1 MQSCEHALTTLFSTF
16 GSNWAFSTYLN
27 SLPWRC
33 EFRCQVTGHF
43 ATPAS
48 VAYGRPA
55 AATSAPSAQ
64 QKDRRPDGR
73 ARRAGPSAGARTA
86 PPASCRPTET
96 STAPWPITPG
106 MQKPLIISPLRP
118 RPPSG
123 SKKNRKSRGPPNERF
138 EPIRP
143 ATEQF
148 FCPTLND
155 RRFSEMWSR
164 RVDRRG
170 PIIFGCLVVESASA
184 EYRDKSSGGALKKR
198 PRRARKCRSARRGS
212 SRDATVAPAPPH
224 DTPRPRP
231 CERAPQRSRSL
242 GGARGLP
249 SISGTILRLCAKTAP
264 LLL

>member
-1 MQSCEHALTTLFSTF
+1 MDRPRHIWPIAVAELSCGSPSQRVSRQLRTQSNDELAAVAGQRCVVMLQNITNPRVLFWPRVNDSAFSKSMSRIAEVQSCEHALTTLFSTF

-143 ATEQF
+143 ATE
-148 FCPTLND
+148 
-155 RRFSEMWSR
+155 
-164 RVDRRG
+164 
-170 PIIFGCLVVESASA
+170 
-184 EYRDKSSGGALKKR
+184 
-198 PRRARKCRSARRGS
+198 
-212 SRDATVAPAPPH
+212 
-224 DTPRPRP
+224 
-231 CERAPQRSRSL
+231 
-242 GGARGLP
+242 
-249 SISGTILRLCAKTAP
+249 
-264 LLL
+264 